1 MFTCHSR
8 LSRGFLLFVF
18 FIFDL
23 TSARSVIFRSPIN
36 RIHGQGQ
43 DLRYPLF
50 QDIDIRWDSDYT
62 PLTCDVYQQDADG
75 TQSTINVFSR
85 CSDFPAWTRSFE
97 SWSLADDSNVDRY
110 ANTTTQPFAWR
121 ARNLPNVSAESPMW
135 FHMYWSQ
142 NSSCA

>member
-1 MFTCHSR
+1 MQCTPEDKKRSHAMLMGLHARFTLIFFLFIASHLCPSHFRLVVACLLQPSRSAEMFTCHSR

-75 TQSTINVFSR
+75 TQSTTNVFSR
-85 CSDFPAWTRSFE
+85 CSDLPA
-97 SWSLADDSNVDRY
+97 
-110 ANTTTQPFAWR
+110 
-121 ARNLPNVSAESPMW
+121 
-135 FHMYWSQ
+135 
-142 NSSCA
+142 